1 MARDNRLSR
10 ILHVLIH
17 IDQCDRGMTSD
28 EIGAMLGTNPVVVR
42 RTMAGL
48 RDRGYVSSEKGHGGG
63 WRLVRPLEQLTLLDI
78 YEAIGEPAMFAM
90 GLAEDHQQCLVVGAV
105 NNTLTDTLNEA
116 RELILRR
123 FEGVTIADIAAN
135 VEKRLGTRKSTSKSA
150 PQNNKRPK
158 PK

>member
-17 IDQCDRGMTSD
+17 FDQCDRGMTSD
-28 EIGAMLGTNPVVVR
+28 EIGTMLGTNPVVVR

-63 WRLVRPLEQLTLLDI
+63 WTLARPLEQLTLLDI

-90 GLAEDHQQCLVVGAV
+90 GLAEEHQQCLVVGAV
-105 NNTLTDTLNEA
+105 NNTLNDTLNEA
-116 RELILRR
+116 RELILKR
-123 FEGVTIADIAAN
+123 FEGVTLADISAD
-135 VEKRLGTRKSTSKSA
+135 VETRLNAHESTSKIGSR
-150 PQNNKRPK
+150 KK
-158 PK
+158 

>member
-17 IDQCDRGMTSD
+17 IDQRDRGMTSE

-63 WRLVRPLEQLTLLDI
+63 WRLARPLKLLTLLDV

-90 GLAEDHQQCLVVGAV
+90 GLAEDHRQCLVEGAV
-105 NNTLTDTLNEA
+105 NNTLNETLNEA
-116 RELILRR
+116 RQLILKR
-123 FEGVTIADIAAN
+123 FQSVTIADIAAD
-135 VEKRLGTRKSTSKSA
+135 VQRRLGAHTATSKIASS
-150 PQNNKRPK
+150 KK
-158 PK
+158 

>member
-28 EIGAMLGTNPVVVR
+28 EIGIMLGTNPVVVR

-48 RDRGYVSSEKGHGGG
+48 RDRGYVNSEKGHGGG
-63 WRLVRPLEQLTLLDI
+63 WRLARSLEQLTLLDI

-90 GLAEDHQQCLVVGAV
+90 GLAEEHQQCVVVGAV
-105 NNTLTDTLNEA
+105 NNTIGDTFNEA
-116 RELILRR
+116 RELILNR
-123 FEGVTIADIAAN
+123 FERVTLAEIAAD
-135 VEKRLGTRKSTSKSA
+135 VETHLSAHESTSKTGSR
-150 PQNNKRPK
+150 KK
-158 PK
+158 S